1 MRLTADATLPAG
13 VCVQGGDVFS
23 VRVQPVGGGRP
34 VHGLVVDE
42 TDSTYAVEFTPFKW
56 VQWAHTGALPP
67 NTT

>member
-1 MRLTADATLPAG
+1 M
-13 VCVQGGDVFS
+13 FS

-56 VQWAHTGALPP
+56 VAQALFTVALRCSPLRSVRG
-67 NTT
+67 TI